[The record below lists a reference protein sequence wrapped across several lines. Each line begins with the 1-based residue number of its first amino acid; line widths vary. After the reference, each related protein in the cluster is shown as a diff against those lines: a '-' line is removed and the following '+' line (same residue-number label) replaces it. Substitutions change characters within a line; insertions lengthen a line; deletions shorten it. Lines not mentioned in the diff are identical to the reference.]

1 MTGILDYVNWR
12 GDLTFEQ
19 SPFNEIDA
27 LVLCQMSYINFSGF
41 VNNSFDYKVTYREL
55 YQRYQDDSNFQ
66 KQADLGLI
74 INSKTLD
81 LFKLVGQSDRFGSI
95 KPCGYVQDYSQ
106 AKQEQFSAITNVL
119 SDGTV
124 FVAYRGT
131 DDSIVGLKED
141 FNLALMDEIPA
152 QRDSLAYLKNAIAAL
167 RSSFKFRVGGHS
179 KGGNCAI
186 YACAYLDPE
195 EKTALYKIYNNDGP
209 GFTQERLNSEN
220 FKSIRSLIESYYPKF
235 SIVGMLFESD
245 SEYQV
250 IDNDAVLIFQ
260 HDLFSWHILGK
271 HFVTV
276 PTFKSGSEFFGETFN
291 DWYSSLDLDKKKKF
305 IDTMFMVLE
314 ASGAKT
320 YQEFVE
326 HFAKNSIASLASLK
340 NVDADT
346 AKAVMTCFGALI
358 KSAGKTIIANGRE
371 EEKLIEDSSK
381 KKGRFSSLMS
391 QLMQP

>member
-1 MTGILDYVNWR
+1 
-12 GDLTFEQ
+12 
-19 SPFNEIDA
+19 
-27 LVLCQMSYINFSGF
+27 
-41 VNNSFDYKVTYREL
+41 
-55 YQRYQDDSNFQ
+55 
-66 KQADLGLI
+66 
-74 INSKTLD
+74 
-81 LFKLVGQSDRFGSI
+81 
-95 KPCGYVQDYSQ
+95 
-106 AKQEQFSAITNVL
+106 
-119 SDGTV
+119 
-124 FVAYRGT
+124 
-131 DDSIVGLKED
+131 
-141 FNLALMDEIPA
+141 MDEIPA

-291 DWYSSLDLDKKKKF
+291 NWYSSLDLDKKKKF
-305 IDTMFMVLE
+305 ILSKKEYVEVFDDRLRDVFKLTDPDDNVVLSKDKFKDSLSGNNLTSLFEYNIILYPFADIVCFSVICSFLSSSCLESLETMFKLLLFVL
-314 ASGAKT
+314 
-320 YQEFVE
+320 F
-326 HFAKNSIASLASLK
+326 
-340 NVDADT
+340 
-346 AKAVMTCFGALI
+346 
-358 KSAGKTIIANGRE
+358 
-371 EEKLIEDSSK
+371 
-381 KKGRFSSLMS
+381 
-391 QLMQP
+391 

>member
-1 MTGILDYVNWR
+1 MTGILDYLNWR

-41 VNNSFDYKVTYREL
+41 VSSGFDYKVTYRDL
-55 YQRYQDDSNFQ
+55 YKRYEDDSNFQ

-74 INSKTLD
+74 INSKTMD
-81 LFKLVGQSDRFGSI
+81 LFKAVGESERFGNI
-95 KPCGYVQDYSQ
+95 KPCGYAQDYSQ
-106 AKQEQFSAITNVL
+106 AKEEQFSAITNVIG
-119 SDGTV
+119 DGTV
-124 FVAYRGT
+124 FVSYRGT

-152 QRDSLAYLKNAIAAL
+152 QRDSLNYLKSAIAAL
-167 RSSFKFRVGGHS
+167 KDSFKFRVGGHS

-186 YACAYLDPE
+186 FACAYLDPE
-195 EKTALYKIYNNDGP
+195 EKKSLFKIYNNDGP
-209 GFTQERLNSEN
+209 GFTQDRLNSEE
-220 FKSIRSLIESYYPKF
+220 FRSIRPLIQSYYPKF

-260 HDLFSWHILGK
+260 HDLFSWHIMGK
-271 HFVTV
+271 HFETV
-276 PTFKSGSEFFGETFN
+276 DSFKSGSEFFGDTFN
-291 DWYSSLDLDKKKKF
+291 DWYASLDIDKKRKF
-305 IDTMFMVLE
+305 ISTMFMVME

-326 HFAKNSIASLASLK
+326 HFAKNSLASLASLK
-340 NVDADT
+340 NVDTDT
-346 AKAVMTCFGALI
+346 AKAIMTCFGALI
-358 KSAGKTIIANGRE
+358 KSAGKTMIAGNNQE
-371 EEKLIEDSSK
+371 AIEDTSAK
-381 KKGRFSSLMS
+381 KKGKLSGLMS